1 MVELVL
7 HGGAFASARILQE
20 VRGPRM
26 NPMKTIIRLMR
37 NRVPR
42 LSCVPI
48 IAVAVFAALHA
59 QPTQYDLLLKNG
71 RVVDG
76 TGSPWFRGDVA
87 IKGDVIAAI
96 APRIEGPAT
105 HVIDVADGVIAP
117 GFIDIHTHA
126 RRGIFEVPTAAN
138 YVRQGVTT
146 LLEGPDGSSD
156 VPLAPFLAK
165 LEALQKSVNIG
176 SFIGQGTIRSRVMG
190 DVNRAATPDELARM
204 RALVEQGM
212 KDGAFGLSTGLFY
225 VPGTFTPT
233 EEVIELARVAG
244 RFGGSHVSHQ
254 RDDASKV
261 LDSVKETIAI
271 GEKGGLPTQVTHH
284 KVIGKAN
291 WGKSVETLR
300 LIDDAR
306 ARGVDVTIDQYPYT
320 ASSTSIGSALLP
332 AWALE
337 GGRPETLARLKDPPQ
352 RAKIKTESAAMIRD
366 ERGGGDPK
374 NVQLANCSWD
384 PSLAGKTLADVTKQR
399 DMEPTVENAG
409 EAAMWIVEQGGCQ
422 AIFHAMSDED
432 LERIIR
438 HPATM
443 IASDGEIPI
452 FGRAN
457 PHPRSYG
464 TFARVLAVYVR
475 EKKLLTLEDAVRKM
489 TAAPAAR
496 LALSDRGVLRPG
508 LKADIAVFDPARVRD
523 LATYV
528 QPHQYAEG
536 FSQVIVNGQAVF
548 ESGAMTDARPGRV
561 LYGPGRVTP

>member
-1 MVELVL
+1 
-7 HGGAFASARILQE
+7 
-20 VRGPRM
+20 
-26 NPMKTIIRLMR
+26 MKTIIRVM
-37 NRVPR
+37 RVPR
-42 LSCVPI
+42 RSCVPI
-48 IAVAVFAALHA
+48 IAAAMFAALHA
-59 QPTQYDLLLKNG
+59 QPSQYDLLLKNG
-71 RVVDG
+71 RIVDG

-96 APRIEGPAT
+96 APEIDGIAT
-105 HVIDVADGVIAP
+105 RVIDVADSVIAP

-146 LLEGPDGSSD
+146 LMEGPDGSSD

-165 LEALQKSVNIG
+165 LEALQKSVNVG
-176 SFIGQGTIRSRVMG
+176 SFIGQGTIRSRVIG
-190 DVNRAATPDELARM
+190 DVNRAATPDEVARM

-225 VPGTFTPT
+225 VPGIFTPT

-337 GGRPETLARLKDPPQ
+337 GGRQQTLARLKDPSQ

-384 PSLAGKTLADVTKQR
+384 GSLAGKTLADVTKQR
-399 DMEPTVENAG
+399 DMEPTVENAAEG
-409 EAAMWIVEQGGCQ
+409 AMWIVEQGGCQ

-475 EKKLLTLEDAVRKM
+475 DKKLLTLEDAVRKM

-496 LALSDRGVLRPG
+496 LALSDRGVLRRG

-523 LATYV
+523 LASYV

-536 FSQVIVNGQAVF
+536 FSQVIVNGQVVF
-548 ESGAMTDARPGRV
+548 ENGAMTDARPGRV